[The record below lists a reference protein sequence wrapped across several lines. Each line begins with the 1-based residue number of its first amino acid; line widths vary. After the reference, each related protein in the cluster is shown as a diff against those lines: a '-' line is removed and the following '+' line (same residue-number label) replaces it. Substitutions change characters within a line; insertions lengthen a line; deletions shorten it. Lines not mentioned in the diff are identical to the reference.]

1 MKQELGEIAWSIVT
15 GLHSEIVSA
24 SSFST
29 LETTEAA
36 RIASLSYVIS
46 ASRHD
51 IDTGFSQISYEAE
64 RLGISFD
71 IISDIIQTGLESY
84 KGPLLADIEISD
96 LITLL
101 GLIHSIGSYHLPLQH
116 DQGTSQ
122 RPLGAYYTPQRI
134 AEYIISLTLTPTLD
148 RLAKSVSKTDISPL
162 QQILSLRT
170 LDPACGPGVFLVSA
184 MNTFVKAMEN
194 GIRFARKLGV
204 TDATLEEAGILNY
217 LHTIRR
223 NLYGVDVDAGALEVT
238 DVSLSLLSKST
249 DDSSFGT
256 SLKQGNSL
264 ISLKGLN
271 GKQSHGHYFSNT
283 ATRLPFEWPDEF
295 VEVLRSGGFDF
306 VVMNPPYERL
316 KPNLAEFLRE
326 RILSG
331 DRKIHLEEFK
341 TYKDQLKEDLE
352 YFRQSGEYQLGN
364 KYSIDVYR
372 LFIERAIQLSREGG
386 KIGFIVPSTILGDLS
401 AYPLRKSIILEN
413 KLQTVTDFVETS
425 RLFDGVTQSVS
436 VLSLQ
441 KGGTTTSFQG
451 QFGLKDIDEVASRK
465 RVRIQ
470 TKRIESVVGPFLSIP
485 QVNTGSWT
493 LLDKMHKHPTIASVE
508 WLSVKRGELD
518 LTLNRSCIIPNE
530 TSFRLIR
537 GTNISR
543 YSLLPKSTRTPE
555 FVDIEKL
562 RETLG
567 SSSRIDHINKPR
579 IACQQ
584 VSNRTQRWRLKFANV
599 PSGVVLANSCNYLLL
614 TKGTSKVR
622 LSFIMSILNS
632 ELMNWRFGLTSTN
645 NHVSNRELSR
655 LPLPEIDSISK
666 DIYKSIVSEVKSI
679 QYGNGGSLSKID
691 ALVFSIYE
699 FSPNEARII
708 LRMRQTPKNE
718 VQEIVNSLEV
728 I

>member
-1 MKQELGEIAWSIVT
+1 VKQELGEIAWSIVT

-84 KGPLLADIEISD
+84 KGPLLADIELSD
-96 LITLL
+96 LVTLL

-162 QQILSLRT
+162 QKILSLRT

-194 GIRFARKLGV
+194 GIRFARKSGV
-204 TDATLEEAGILNY
+204 IDETLEEAGILNY

-386 KIGFIVPSTILGDLS
+386 KIGFIVPSTILGDFS

-451 QFGLKDIDEVASRK
+451 QFGLKDIDEVSSRK

-493 LLDKMHKHPTIASVE
+493 LLDKMHKHPTIASVD

-518 LTLNRSCIIPNE
+518 LTLNRSCIISNE

-567 SSSRIDHINKPR
+567 SSSRIDDINKPR

-599 PSGVVLANSCNYLLL
+599 PLGVVLANSCNYLLL

-645 NHVSNRELSR
+645 NHVSNRELCR

-666 DIYKSIVSEVKSI
+666 DLYKSILSEVKSI
-679 QYGNGGSLSKID
+679 QNGNGGSLSKID
-691 ALVFSIYE
+691 ALVFSIYG
-699 FSPNEARII
+699 FSSNEARII

-718 VQEIVNSLEV
+718 VQEILNSLEV